1 MLECDCAYVECF
13 QRNVEWLNGMN
24 HDKCEGQVKE
34 TGFSVF
40 KKKKKKQNLIKSACM
55 RGNGQPVM
63 HAQL

>member
-1 MLECDCAYVECF
+1 MCWSVIVRML
-13 QRNVEWLNGMN
+13 NVFRAMLNGMN

-34 TGFSVF
+34 TGFSVL

-55 RGNGQPVM
+55 HGNGQPVM

>member
-1 MLECDCAYVECF
+1 MSWSVIVRML
-13 QRNVEWLNGMN
+13 NVFRGMLNGMN

-40 KKKKKKQNLIKSACM
+40 KKKQNLIKSACVGV
-55 RGNGQPVM
+55 GNPVM